1 MAGPNTHREALIAEL
16 LGDVGELLDRA
27 EALKGSLPTA
37 VDTALGKVRS
47 AGDAA
52 AGGAAVAG
60 ERFLMTF
67 DARATLLLRG
77 VQKAAQ
83 EAQAAATVVD
93 RASRRFIVLAA
104 VLGLLCGAGG
114 GALAYFALTRVFGG

>member
-1 MAGPNTHREALIAEL
+1 MRPPIGEL

-52 AGGAAVAG
+52 AGSAG
-60 ERFLMTF
+60 LLAQRFLMTF
-67 DARATLLLRG
+67 DSKAISLLRG

-83 EAQAAATVVD
+83 EAQAAARVVD
-93 RASRRFIVLAA
+93 RASP
-104 VLGLLCGAGG
+104 
-114 GALAYFALTRVFGG
+114 GALSPWPPFSASCAKLVAVPSPTSL